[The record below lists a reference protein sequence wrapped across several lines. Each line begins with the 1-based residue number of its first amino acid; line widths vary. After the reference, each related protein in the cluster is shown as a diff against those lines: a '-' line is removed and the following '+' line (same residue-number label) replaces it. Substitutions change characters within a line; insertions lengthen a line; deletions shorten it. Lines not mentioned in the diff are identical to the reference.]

1 MTHMKRKKP
10 NNIVK
15 VPYENYGLPK
25 SSEKGEAFIDFN
37 EVKRKM
43 ERKPVKKIR
52 RKRNEITK

>member
-1 MTHMKRKKP
+1 MKRKKP

-37 EVKRKM
+37 EVKKHI
-43 ERKPVKKIR
+43 ERKPVKRVR

>member
-1 MTHMKRKKP
+1 MKRKKP

-15 VPYENYGLPK
+15 QPYTGYTLPK
-25 SSEKGEAFIDFN
+25 SAEKGGAFIDFN
-37 EVKRKM
+37 EVKKHI

>member
-1 MTHMKRKKP
+1 MPHMKRKKP

-25 SSEKGEAFIDFN
+25 SSEKGEAFIDSN
-37 EVKRKM
+37 EVKKHI

>member
-37 EVKRKM
+37 EVKKHI
-43 ERKPVKKIR
+43 ERKPVKRVR